1 MLCFFPTE
9 QRQELEMDFEQVH
22 NFYERVVFEE
32 VARRSVAEYA
42 HFTPEMLC
50 DVACVTL
57 NQLPVRYVRHD
68 VDLMFYLSQQERL
81 DDAKALEEALK
92 FAFALVQ
99 QRAAKNR
106 GA

>member
-1 MLCFFPTE
+1 MDF
-9 QRQELEMDFEQVH
+9 DFEQVH
-22 NFYERVVFEE
+22 NFYERLVFEE
-32 VARRSVAEYA
+32 IARRAVGDYR

-68 VDLMFYLSQQERL
+68 VDLMFYLTPEERQA
-81 DDAKALEEALK
+81 DAQAMAEALK
-92 FAFALVQ
+92 FAFALVE
-99 QRAAKNR
+99 QRTAKNR